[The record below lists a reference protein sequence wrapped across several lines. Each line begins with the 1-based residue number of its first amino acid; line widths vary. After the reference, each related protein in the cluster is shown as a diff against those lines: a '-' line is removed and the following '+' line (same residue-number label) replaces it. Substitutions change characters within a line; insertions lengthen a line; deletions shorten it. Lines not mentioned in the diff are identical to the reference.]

1 MKKRPGLPLALVLLL
16 LLFTAACGEAGGE
29 GAEPSPQAAEAAAW
43 DTMVPERRMDLRYAQ
58 QFEVIFYPED
68 YALIVIADTGRYLL
82 VPEGKAVPEGLSED
96 IVVLHQPLDRI
107 YLAASS
113 AMDFFRQMDTLHSV
127 CMTSTSRDNWRLPE
141 VVEALDRG
149 DMHYVGKYSEP
160 DYEYIVTEGCDL
172 VVESTMIHHSP
183 KTLEQLTALGLPV
196 MVERSSYEPHPLGR
210 MEWIRLYGLLT
221 GRSREADAW
230 FARELERL
238 SGILEQES
246 GEQDEQT
253 VAFFY
258 ITANGAA
265 NVRKPGDYVAKMI
278 QLAGGRYVF
287 SDLPGEENALSTVNM
302 QMEAFY
308 EGAWDADYLI
318 YNSAIDGELETIQQ
332 LVEKDALLADFK
344 AVQAG
349 KVWCTGK
356 SMFQQT
362 TAVGDIMLDIHN
374 IVSGRAE
381 KGQALNVLYRLT

>member
-1 MKKRPGLPLALVLLL
+1 MRKRPCLSAVLVLL
-16 LLFTAACGEAGGE
+16 LLFTAACGGTGE
-29 GAEPSPQAAEAAAW
+29 EGMETPPQTAETAVWGTMEPDRSMELQYAE
-43 DTMVPERRMDLRYAQ
+43 
-58 QFEVIFYPED
+58 QFDVVFYPGD
-68 YALIVIADTGRYLL
+68 YALITIAGTDRYLL
-82 VPEGKAVPEGLSED
+82 VPEGKAVPEGLEED
-96 IVVLHQPLDRI
+96 IVVLRQPLGRI

-113 AMDFFRQMDTLHSV
+113 AMDFFRQINALDMV
-127 CMTSTSRDNWRLPE
+127 CMTSTERSNWRLPE
-141 VVEALDRG
+141 VVEALDQG
-149 DMHYVGKYSEP
+149 DMLYVGKYSEP
-160 DYEYIVTEGCDL
+160 DYERIVTEGCDL

-183 KTLEQLTALGLPV
+183 KTLEQLTSLGLPV
-196 MVERSSYEPHPLGR
+196 MVERSSYESHPLGR

-221 GRSREADAW
+221 GRSQEADAW
-230 FARELERL
+230 FGQELARL

-246 GEQDEQT
+246 GDQT

-265 NVRKPGDYVAKMI
+265 NVRKPGDYVSKMI

-287 SDLPGEENALSTVNM
+287 SDLPGEENALSTMNL

-318 YNSAIDGELETIQQ
+318 YNSAIDGELETIAQ
-332 LVEKDALLADFK
+332 LVEKDELLADFK

-362 TAVGDIMLDIHN
+362 TAVGDIILDIHN
-374 IVSGRAE
+374 IVSGNAE
-381 KGQALNVLYRLT
+381 NGAELNVLYRLT

>member
-1 MKKRPGLPLALVLLL
+1 MKRYPSLPIAMVLLL
-16 LLFTAACGEAGGE
+16 LLLTAACGGGGDDGTE
-29 GAEPSPQAAEAAAW
+29 TPPQAAETVAW
-43 DTMVPERRMDLRYAQ
+43 DTMEPNHHMELRYAQ
-58 QFEVIFYPED
+58 QFDVAFYPGD
-68 YALIVIADTGRYLL
+68 YALITIEDSGRYLL
-82 VPEGKAVPEGLSED
+82 VPEGKAVPGGLEED
-96 IVVLHQPLDRI
+96 IVVLQQPLGRI

-113 AMDFFRQMDTLHSV
+113 AMDFFRQINALHRV
-127 CMTSTSRDNWRLPE
+127 CMTSTERDNWRLPE
-141 VVEALDRG
+141 VVAALDQG
-149 DMHYVGKYSEP
+149 DMLYVGKYSEP
-160 DYEYIVTEGCDL
+160 DYERIVTEGCDL

-210 MEWIRLYGLLT
+210 MEWVRLYGLLT
-221 GRSREADAW
+221 GRSQEADNW
-230 FARELERL
+230 FDQELERL
-238 SGILEQES
+238 SAVLEQES
-246 GEQDEQT
+246 GEQT

-308 EGAWDADYLI
+308 AEAWDADYLI
-318 YNSAIDGELETIQQ
+318 YNSAIDGELETIDQ
-332 LVEKDALLADFK
+332 LVEKDELLADFK

-362 TAVGDIMLDIHN
+362 TAVGDIILDIHN
-374 IVSGRAE
+374 IVSGHAE
-381 KGQALNVLYRLT
+381 KGAELNVLYRLT